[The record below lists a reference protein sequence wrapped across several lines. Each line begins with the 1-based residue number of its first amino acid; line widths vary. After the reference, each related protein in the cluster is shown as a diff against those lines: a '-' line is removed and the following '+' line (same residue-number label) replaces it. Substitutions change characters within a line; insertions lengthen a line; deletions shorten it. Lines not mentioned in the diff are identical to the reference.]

1 MRIDPDSRGVQGLTT
16 FILFVVLNV
25 LYLLACLPVVT
36 VGAATSALLEVT
48 LRYADDERGHLV
60 RGFVVALRRNAW
72 RGTAALAALGLPAAM
87 LVFSG
92 VFWLSMT
99 GVPSAVAG
107 AFALLGASYLLA
119 ALLYA
124 LALVAWF
131 DAPLRRTLRN
141 ALLLPL
147 AEPARTL
154 GLVLLPVGAA
164 CVAAVLPQTL
174 FLAGT
179 IGFSFGAYVCAFLL
193 HGVFRR
199 RQAHPAEL
207 EPVSPHSGQ

>member
-1 MRIDPDSRGVQGLTT
+1 MTT
-16 FILFVVLNV
+16 FVLFVVLNV
-25 LYLLACLPVVT
+25 LYLVACLPVVT
-36 VGAATSALLEVT
+36 IGAATSALFEVT

-60 RGFVVALRRNAW
+60 RGFVVALGRNAW
-72 RGTAALAALGLPAAM
+72 RGTAAFAALGLPAAM

-92 VFWLSMT
+92 VFWLSLT

-107 AFALLGASYLLA
+107 VLALLGACFLLA
-119 ALLYA
+119 SLLYA
-124 LALVAWF
+124 LALAAWF

-147 AEPARTL
+147 IEPARTL
-154 GLVLLPVGAA
+154 LLVLIPVGAV
-164 CVAAVLPQTL
+164 CLSLVAPQTL
-174 FLAGT
+174 FLGAT
-179 IGFSFGAYVCAFLL
+179 IGLSFGAYVCAFLL

-199 RQAHPAEL
+199 RQAHPSAL

>member
-1 MRIDPDSRGVQGLTT
+1 MRIDPDGRGVQGLTT

-25 LYLLACLPVVT
+25 LYLAACLPVVT

-72 RGTAALAALGLPAAM
+72 RGTAVLVALGVPAAM

-92 VFWLSMT
+92 VFWLSMSS
-99 GVPSAVAG
+99 VLSAVAG
-107 AFALLGASYLLA
+107 SLALLGAGYLLA
-119 ALLYA
+119 ALLYG

-131 DAPLRRTLRN
+131 DAPLRGTLRN

-154 GLVLLPVGAA
+154 GLVLIPVGAA
-164 CVAAVLPQTL
+164 CVAYVLPQTL

-179 IGFSFGAYVCAFLL
+179 IGFSFGAYVCALVL

-199 RQAHPAEL
+199 RQAHPSEL